1 MVVDDVHE
9 KNALV
14 IKAQHRSAYRED
26 EPWRVIVIVTTVLP
40 GLEQSYL
47 HKLTDS
53 HESYMMSLMFTAG
66 PRGLITAVCR

>member
-26 EPWRVIVIVTTVLP
+26 EPWRVMVIVTTVLP
-40 GLEQSYL
+40 GLEQSFL
-47 HKLTDS
+47 RNLTDS
-53 HESYMMSLMFTAG
+53 HESCTISLIFAAG
-66 PRGLITAVCR
+66 P